1 MTQPGPS
8 PDINAEGRDDTEIIN
23 QAMDWINAGHEVS
36 LATVV
41 STWGSSPRPVGSHLL
56 IRDDNLFEG
65 SVSGG
70 CIEGEVVTEALAAI
84 RRDSFTTLDFGVT
97 DEDAWS
103 AGLACGGRVQVF
115 VQKISAGLQ
124 SVLAELQAA
133 RGAKKAVALLIDQQ
147 SGEASLHEKGP
158 DTPADLARRFAGD
171 HSGISEGDDGG
182 RTFVRIFN
190 PPLRIFIIGAVHIAQ
205 ALTKIA
211 AGTGYEVVVI
221 DPRDTWGTAERFP
234 GVTIDR
240 RWPSTALEEF
250 GPDARTA
257 VVTLCH
263 DPKLDDPAL
272 LVALES
278 EAFYIGSLG
287 SRKTH
292 AKRVERLTAEGVSD
306 DAMQR
311 IHAPVGLNIGART
324 PAEIALSVMGQITE
338 ALRQP
343 A

>member
-1 MTQPGPS
+1 MTQPGPPIDS
-8 PDINAEGRDDTEIIN
+8 RDDAAIIN
-23 QAMDWINAGHEVS
+23 QALDWINAGHEVS

-97 DEDAWS
+97 DEDAWQ
-103 AGLACGGRVQVF
+103 AGLACGGKVQVF

-124 SVLAELQAA
+124 SVLADLQAA
-133 RGAKKAVALLIDQQ
+133 RAGKKAVALLIDLA
-147 SGEASLHEKGP
+147 SGNASLHEKGP
-158 DTPADLARRFAGD
+158 QTSADLAARFAAD
-171 HSGISEGDDGG
+171 RSGIVEADDGAG
-182 RTFVRIFN
+182 TFVRIFN
-190 PPLRIFIIGAVHIAQ
+190 PPLRLFIIGAVHIAQ

-211 AGTGYEVVVI
+211 AETGYEVVVI
-221 DPRDTWGTAERFP
+221 DPRDTWGTADRFP

-240 RWPSTALEEF
+240 RWPSSALVDF
-250 GPDARTA
+250 KPDARTA

-278 EAFYIGSLG
+278 DAFYIGSLG

-292 AKRVERLTAEGVSD
+292 AKRVERLTAEGISE
-306 DAMQR
+306 DAMAR
-311 IHAPVGLNIGART
+311 INAPVGLNIGART

-343 A
+343 V